1 LIRANC
7 PKGQD
12 AKPSAY
18 VFKIAED
25 TVARL
30 PGKKAPPCVPASAHR
45 GGAVMRSLR
54 EFFLGAGV
62 FLGCLFFL
70 MPCAVAG
77 EVTLAWDR
85 NTEPD
90 LAGYKVY
97 VGVESRTY
105 DRVIDA
111 GNETT
116 CVVSGLEEG
125 KTYYFAATAYNSN
138 NLESDFSN
146 EVVTTLSAVSEAYVD
161 PSQQESE
168 PYVDPYQQESDGQLI
183 TGDESNQGEGVDL
196 AGEWLWVNRSFAGK
210 SGNSF
215 VEGTLR
221 VFNRGGL
228 WADSSLLY
236 VYESGDR
243 EWDERDVYLGSATI
257 TALGA
262 GESVDVPFK
271 FKSNSK
277 NSTIYVIAVIDATAR
292 LDDIDEE
299 NNIVTSDSVR

>member
-1 LIRANC
+1 
-7 PKGQD
+7 
-12 AKPSAY
+12 
-18 VFKIAED
+18 
-25 TVARL
+25 
-30 PGKKAPPCVPASAHR
+30 
-45 GGAVMRSLR
+45 MRSLR

-90 LAGYKVY
+90 VAGYKVY

-105 DRVIDA
+105 DRVIEA

-116 CVVSGLEEG
+116 CVVSGLYEG
-125 KTYYFAATAYNSN
+125 RTYYFAATAYNSN

-161 PSQQESE
+161 P
-168 PYVDPYQQESDGQLI
+168 YQQESDGQVI
-183 TGDESNQGEGVDL
+183 TGDESNQGVDL

-210 SGNSF
+210 SGNCF

-236 VYESGDR
+236 VYSSGDQK
-243 EWDERDVYLGSATI
+243 WDDRDVYLGSATI

-277 NSTIYVIAVIDATAR
+277 SSPIYVIAVIDATAR
-292 LDDIDEE
+292 LADIDEE
-299 NNIVTSDSVR
+299 NNIVTSGSVR